1 MTNNKTN
8 HNLIV
13 HVSGL
18 SSKRGK
24 KKRKRKAAHSPK
36 HKQRSGMRR
45 KEPFEE
51 NNYMSLIP

>member
-24 KKRKRKAAHSPK
+24 KRRKRKAAHSTK
-36 HKQRSGMRR
+36 HKQRSGMR
-45 KEPFEE
+45 
-51 NNYMSLIP
+51 